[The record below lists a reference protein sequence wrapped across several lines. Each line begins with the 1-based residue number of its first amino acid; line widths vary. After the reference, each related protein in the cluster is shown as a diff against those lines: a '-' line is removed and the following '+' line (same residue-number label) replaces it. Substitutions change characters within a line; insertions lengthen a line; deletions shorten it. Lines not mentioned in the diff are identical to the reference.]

1 MFLTV
6 TYSEIQDLI
15 KQKSQKNIRLSAI
28 DSRTVIV
35 STDIVLPM
43 VGAKEIK
50 VQLILNEINNDY
62 ALLSYS
68 NGLGVDFIITAF
80 LKYIETQ
87 TDISYFQS
95 LPNNRIKIQLL
106 QIPKLKEILD
116 KIVIQGLS
124 FTSDSAV
131 LKFWKK

>member
-6 TYSEIQDLI
+6 TYPEIQDLI

-28 DSRTVIV
+28 DSRTVSV

>member
-1 MFLTV
+1 MLLTI
-6 TYSEIQDLI
+6 TYPEIQDLI
-15 KQKSQKNIRLSAI
+15 KQKAQKNIRLSAI
-28 DSRTVIV
+28 DSRTVSV

-95 LPNNRIKIQLL
+95 LPNNRIKIQLNK
-106 QIPKLKEILD
+106 IPKLQSVLKTIE
-116 KIVIQGLS
+116 VQNLS
-124 FTSDSAV
+124 FMTSNMELNFQ
-131 LKFWKK
+131 LK

>member
-6 TYSEIQDLI
+6 TYPEIQDLI

-28 DSRTVIV
+28 DSCTVSV

>member
-6 TYSEIQDLI
+6 TYPEIQDLI

-28 DSRTVIV
+28 DSRTVSV

-87 TDISYFQS
+87 TDISYFQN

>member
-6 TYSEIQDLI
+6 TYPEIQDLI

-28 DSRTVIV
+28 DSRTVSV

-43 VGAKEIK
+43 VGTKEIK

-68 NGLGVDFIITAF
+68 NGLGVDFIIIAF

-106 QIPKLKEILD
+106 QILKLKEILD
-116 KIVIQGLS
+116 KIVIQCLS

>member
-106 QIPKLKEILD
+106 QIPKLEEILD

>member
-6 TYSEIQDLI
+6 TYPEIQDLI

-28 DSRTVIV
+28 DSRTISV